1 MKTKRFIIFRNV
13 FFILMALVL
22 VGGLTAGWRAATRP
36 STAELRVT
44 NLVISPAEV
53 YVGEQTAIFAEVT
66 NNGDSDDTHTIVL
79 TVNNSNGQE
88 VEKGETEVPVPAG
101 KMTTVE
107 FAITLNIPDTYK
119 IEVDGWTGTLEVM
132 ERPTGAEFRVIGL
145 AITPPTVEVGEMV
158 IVSATIENIGQTD
171 GTYIPTLKIDGTEI
185 EEKPEVPVAAG
196 GTATVEFTLA
206 INVAGTYEI
215 EVDGQRDFL
224 EVTAP

>member
-158 IVSATIENIGQTD
+158 IVSGDRGE
-171 GTYIPTLKIDGTEI
+171 
-185 EEKPEVPVAAG
+185 AG
-196 GTATVEFTLA
+196 GSSGSGGDGNSGIYPRYQCSGHLRNRGRWTEGLPGGDRSL
-206 INVAGTYEI
+206 ILNVRKSKSQKGGE
-215 EVDGQRDFL
+215 
-224 EVTAP
+224 